1 MTKKRINT
9 FLILLIISLAIAGF
23 NRIVRMYLV
32 TAPLWEFHLVTLKM
46 YVPIEEIAAIKHSI
60 VVWATSRVILIDTL
74 HNLALLYLAPYVLR
88 FFAKPFAIKES
99 AKLHKFFKGDFR

>member
-9 FLILLIISLAIAGF
+9 FLILLIISLVLAGF
-23 NRIVRMYLV
+23 NRVVRMILV
-32 TAPLWEFHLVTLKM
+32 TYPLWEFHLVTLKF

-60 VVWATSRVILIDTL
+60 MVWATSRVILIDTL
-74 HNLALLYLAPYVLR
+74 HNLALLYLAPYILR

-99 AKLHKFFKGDFR
+99 AKLYKFFKGDFR